1 MKSHIYKKGDS
12 PQRKTERDCPS
23 YPQTEIR
30 IPLPAKSFNLVTV
43 TKYAKIACPIFRTYQ
58 SSLLRMILQKKGSSS
73 NALGM
78 GTEVKILGK
87 TFEVK
92 SQFDPDFT
100 IETANLVNTKMNELA
115 GKAQAISTEKVA
127 ILAAMNIAGDYLRLI
142 RSETNRRSALIQKIE
157 KIVSYINEKEQQYEK
172 QREFVEARK

>member
-1 MKSHIYKKGDS
+1 M
-12 PQRKTERDCPS
+12 
-23 YPQTEIR
+23 
-30 IPLPAKSFNLVTV
+30 A
-43 TKYAKIACPIFRTYQ
+43 
-58 SSLLRMILQKKGSSS
+58 LRMILQKKGSSS

-157 KIVSYINEKEQQYEK
+157 KIVGYINEKEQQYEK